1 MGDVGAD
8 ADTSVVIDSGDA
20 ASDVVTDGPADTAL
34 NADVA
39 VPISGTLTGL
49 VTGSVILTTNAGN
62 TLTLTAGGDPDAGES
77 FTIPVL
83 PGSYVISTFMQP
95 AANELCTVLGGSGM
109 TSAPPAQLT
118 VTCDAVA
125 SLAAGAFH
133 TCALLVHG
141 GVDCWGDNTVGELGD
156 GTYRS
161 GSGFRRAPPRR
172 RR

>member
-1 MGDVGAD
+1 MN
-8 ADTSVVIDSGDA
+8 A
-20 ASDVVTDGPADTAL
+20 APTGLRLRHARRWPADTAL